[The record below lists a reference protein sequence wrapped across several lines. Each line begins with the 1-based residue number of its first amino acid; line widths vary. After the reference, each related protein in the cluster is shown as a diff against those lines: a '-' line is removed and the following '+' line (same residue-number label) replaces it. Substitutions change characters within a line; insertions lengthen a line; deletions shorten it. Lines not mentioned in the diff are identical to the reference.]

1 MLTKSSNTIL
11 AESPQIQGRLN
22 EQEFVARLKIHD
34 QAALTQLYD
43 NYSAALYGIISRIVI
58 VDEVAE
64 DVLQECFIKAWK
76 HIHQYDSSKGRLF
89 TWLAN
94 IARNSSID
102 YQRSTQKRRDRCQ
115 EKIED
120 NLHNLEPVHQ
130 PNPDRIGLAALVNLL
145 ECKYSV
151 LIELVYFRGFT
162 HQEVAEMLNLPVG
175 TVKTRLR
182 KGALLLRQ
190 MF

>member
-1 MLTKSSNTIL
+1 VRLKTGDRKAL
-11 AESPQIQGRLN
+11 AE
-22 EQEFVARLKIHD
+22 
-34 QAALTQLYD
+34 LYD

-76 HIHQYDSSKGRLF
+76 HIDQYDPSKGRLF
-89 TWLAN
+89 TWLVN

-102 YQRSTQKRRDRCQ
+102 YQRSTQRRKDRCQ

-130 PNPDRIGLAALVNLL
+130 PNHDRIGLAALVSLL
-145 ECKYSV
+145 DCKYSV

-162 HQEVAEMLNLPVG
+162 HNEVAELLKLPVG
-175 TVKTRLR
+175 TVKTRVR
-182 KGALLLRQ
+182 KAVLLLRH